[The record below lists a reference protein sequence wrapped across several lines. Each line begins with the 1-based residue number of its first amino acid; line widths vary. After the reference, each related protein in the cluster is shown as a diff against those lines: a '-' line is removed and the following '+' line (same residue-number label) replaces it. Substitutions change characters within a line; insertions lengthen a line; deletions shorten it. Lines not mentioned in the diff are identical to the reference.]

1 MTLSDIA
8 NIGDFLS
15 AIAVMISLI
24 YLALQVRQ
32 AEKSQRSIANQG
44 VATRSTEIVRW
55 SAEPHISALR
65 TRVIAGDTDFTAQEI
80 MQLSFILRVSL
91 LAVQDS
97 YLQHN
102 AGLTDDITFNSAV
115 GGVMSLLA
123 SPVYRALWL
132 RTRSY
137 YSVETQAYIDRLIA
151 ETPLVEPVD
160 IVSRFRSDLAAV
172 AP

>member
-65 TRVIAGDTDFTAQEI
+65 TRVIAGETNFTAQEI

-97 YLQHN
+97 YLQHST
-102 AGLTDDITFNSAV
+102 GLTDDITFNSAV
-115 GGVMSLLA
+115 GGVRPMLA
-123 SPVYRALWL
+123 LPVYRALWL

-137 YSVETQAYIDRLIA
+137 YSAETQTYIDELIA

-160 IVSRFRSDLAAV
+160 IVSRFKSDLAAV
-172 AP
+172 TP